1 MYDIY
6 FEEYDLTD
14 RQEIENFLSPF
25 DLELEKDV
33 DYTLVA
39 RVEGEIVGT
48 CSSSNNII
56 KSIAVRCTCGNTGIG
71 SKLVTN
77 MMNHLFDRGIYDV
90 FVFTKKT
97 NTIIFKEL
105 GFKEI
110 VSSDK
115 VVLMKNGRFG
125 IDEYIKN
132 MFVKSGLGSGKKASI
147 VMNCNP
153 VTKGHIYL
161 IEKASRE
168 NEEVV
173 VFIVEENKSLF
184 SFETRID
191 LVRKCTE
198 ELKNV
203 HVIPGGRYIISSN
216 TFPSYFLREEEKSSQ
231 YMEIDLKIFGNY
243 IGPVFNIDKR
253 YVGSEPYCSMTRSYN
268 EGMKNNLPEKGIEV
282 VATKRYESNSM
293 AISASMVRQ
302 RIRENRIEDVKGY
315 VCRQVYEFL
324 LSKEGEETVERIRES
339 DSLH

>member
-6 FEEYDLTD
+6 FEEYNLMD
-14 RQEIENFLSPF
+14 RQEIENFLYPF

-33 DYTLVA
+33 EYTLVA
-39 RVEGEIVGT
+39 KSEGKIIGT
-48 CSSSNNII
+48 CSSSGNII
-56 KSIAVRCTCGNTGIG
+56 KSVAVRCTCGNTGIG
-71 SKLVTN
+71 SKLVTH
-77 MMNHLFDRGIYDV
+77 MMNLLFDKGIYDV

-97 NTIIFKEL
+97 NTVIFRDL

-115 VVLMKNGRFG
+115 VVLMGNGRIG
-125 IDEYIKN
+125 IDEYIKR
-132 MFVKSGLGSGKKASI
+132 MFVKSGLGNGRKASI

-153 VTKGHIYL
+153 VTKGHIHL

-168 NEEVV
+168 NEEVL
-173 VFIVEENKSLF
+173 VFIVEEDKSVF

-191 LVRKCTE
+191 LVRKCTKK
-198 ELKNV
+198 LKNV

-253 YVGSEPYCSMTRSYN
+253 YIGSEPYCSMTKSYN
-268 EGMKNNLPEKGIEV
+268 EGMKKILPIHGIEIV
-282 VATKRYESNSM
+282 EVERHIMKGRAV
-293 AISASMVRQ
+293 SASEVRTE
-302 RIRENRIEDVKGY
+302 IRKNNIEGIKNI
-315 VCRQVYEFL
+315 VCKEVYDYL
-324 LSKEGEETVERIRES
+324 ISNEGKDTIERIIVS